1 MAAHEQDQAVIAIME
16 IAVCIA
22 QAMHEVDPGAAAR
35 MNFAAGK
42 AYNRLKEEGNDT
54 AAEIVYRFGRLLLD
68 HDIFPVPDEP
78 AAETT

>member
-1 MAAHEQDQAVIAIME
+1 
-16 IAVCIA
+16 
-22 QAMHEVDPGAAAR
+22 